1 MLVGDIPRLNARRY
15 PNKVG
20 IICEG
25 RELTWSA
32 VNDRANRI
40 GSYLRNAGLQPG
52 DRVAMFAPN
61 TLEWPEISFGLSKAG
76 FVLVPLN
83 VRLAPAE
90 LEYQAQDSGAK
101 ALIFHGSVAEAATA
115 VIAGNSDITI
125 ALEIDGAGAAPDYE
139 RAILAASAGDPTPS
153 DLKPDDLRAFIY
165 TSGTTGLP
173 KAVMHTH
180 RTMLAGCVD
189 QVVMDRSRHDDRY
202 IAVTPFFTS
211 GGAFRTLSWAYQGQ
225 TMVIMPKFEVP
236 EVLAT
241 VEKYRITSTI
251 MVPTMLQRVVS
262 YLEERPKVDISSL
275 TRIGYGSAPASAPL
289 IESALELLGCDLWQ
303 RYGQS
308 EVGGFVTMLSPEDH
322 RQIALGDVSR
332 VNSCGRESMYAEIAV
347 VDDDGKEC
355 APGEVG
361 EITLRSEAVSPGY
374 WNRPEET
381 ADRFRGDTL
390 FTNDIA
396 YRDEDGYLFL
406 VDRKNDL
413 IISGAFNIY
422 PAELERVVARHPG
435 VESVA
440 VFGMPHPEWGESPHV
455 SVVVRSQWS
464 GDQAQL
470 EQEIKDLCRAELAG
484 YKQPRGFTT
493 HTDFPLSGAGKVLKS
508 ELKKVVAEDTPS

>member
-1 MLVGDIPRLNARRY
+1 
-15 PNKVG
+15 
-20 IICEG
+20 
-25 RELTWSA
+25 
-32 VNDRANRI
+32 
-40 GSYLRNAGLQPG
+40 
-52 DRVAMFAPN
+52 
-61 TLEWPEISFGLSKAG
+61 
-76 FVLVPLN
+76 
-83 VRLAPAE
+83 
-90 LEYQAQDSGAK
+90 
-101 ALIFHGSVAEAATA
+101 
-115 VIAGNSDITI
+115 
-125 ALEIDGAGAAPDYE
+125 
-139 RAILAASAGDPTPS
+139 
-153 DLKPDDLRAFIY
+153 
-165 TSGTTGLP
+165 
-173 KAVMHTH
+173 
-180 RTMLAGCVD
+180 
-189 QVVMDRSRHDDRY
+189 
-202 IAVTPFFTS
+202 
-211 GGAFRTLSWAYQGQ
+211 
-225 TMVIMPKFEVP
+225 
-236 EVLAT
+236 
-241 VEKYRITSTI
+241 

-322 RQIALGDVSR
+322 RRIALGDVAR

-361 EITLRSEAVSPGY
+361 EITLRSEAISPGY
-374 WNRPEET
+374 WDRPEET

-396 YRDEDGYLFL
+396 YRDEEGYLFL

-455 SVVVRSQWS
+455 SVVVRPQWD
-464 GDQAQL
+464 GNQDQL
-470 EQEIKDLCRAELAG
+470 EQEIKDLCREELAG

-493 HTDFPLSGAGKVLKS
+493 HADFPLSGAGKVLKS
-508 ELKKVVAEDTPS
+508 ELKKVVAEDTSS

>member
-1 MLVGDIPRLNARRY
+1 MLAGDIPRLNARRF

-76 FVLVPLN
+76 FILVPLN

-90 LEYQAQDSGAK
+90 LEYQVQDSGSK
-101 ALIFHGSVAEAATA
+101 ALIFHGSVAGAAAT
-115 VIAGNSDITI
+115 VLAGNNDVKI
-125 ALEIDGAGAAPDYE
+125 ALEIDGEGSAPDYE
-139 RAILAASAGDPTPS
+139 QALLGASAGDPTPS

-180 RTMLAGCVD
+180 RTMLSGCID

-241 VEKYRITSTI
+241 IEKYRITSTI

-322 RQIALGDVSR
+322 RKIALGDVAR
-332 VNSCGRESMYAEIAV
+332 VNSCGREWMTMARNAHRAKLVKSPCVQRRLAQVIGI
-347 VDDDGKEC
+347 D
-355 APGEVG
+355 
-361 EITLRSEAVSPGY
+361 LRK
-374 WNRPEET
+374 RQ
-381 ADRFRGDTL
+381 
-390 FTNDIA
+390 I
-396 YRDEDGYLFL
+396 
-406 VDRKNDL
+406 
-413 IISGAFNIY
+413 
-422 PAELERVVARHPG
+422 
-435 VESVA
+435 
-440 VFGMPHPEWGESPHV
+440 V
-455 SVVVRSQWS
+455 SVVTPCSLMTS
-464 GDQAQL
+464 LIGM
-470 EQEIKDLCRAELAG
+470 KRATSSSLIARTISSLVVPSISIR
-484 YKQPRGFTT
+484 Q
-493 HTDFPLSGAGKVLKS
+493 SSS
-508 ELKKVVAEDTPS
+508 ELLHVTQVLSRSRYLACHIPNGGRVRTFLLLCVRNGMEIRNNLSRKLRNCVAKNLRATSSHADSPHTRISHSAAPARC